1 MKLLKN
7 ISFRRKIFVGMLMA
21 AGIPMVI
28 GYFVMLQMFNLTYE
42 NNLNQEAETILN
54 VVAGSFDSAFSNIYD
69 AMWQLGSAEVIK
81 ESLQTGEQ
89 SETAVYRELYAVS
102 SKYSKYAYFTIYNA
116 EGYKISSVAENT
128 YIKDKLPLDWSVL
141 YEASQKPGEMV
152 VRNARLY
159 EGQERVEFLRIAM
172 AVCSDEEEII
182 GYIVATLNKG
192 MFDNLLNDL
201 VKEEQGTIYAID
213 SFHELV
219 YSSADS
225 YDEEE
230 LRAAR
235 QSLLR
240 KENAGEVQSTCQSL
254 DREYFF
260 HARYEK
266 NSCLYILYQQPIA
279 ALDNMKNA
287 AMTIAVLSGL
297 AGLGICI
304 LLSGYTSNF
313 IYRPIK
319 RMQEAFSE
327 IRKGNFKAKI
337 QVESQDELGQL
348 SESFNVMAEH
358 LSGNM
363 DCLLTRERELSEA
376 RIQMMQ
382 AQLNPHFLYNALDT
396 IKWLGKA
403 NEVPEIATI
412 SAGLAKILRMSISAK
427 SEITLAKEVEL
438 AEAYVQIQE
447 IRFADRFE
455 FIVDVPDELSDCL
468 VPKQILQPIIENAII
483 HGLEDRENGRVMVQ
497 AKLLDEDE
505 EKVLQILIRDD
516 GVGMSPEQVEK
527 LNHCEKN
534 GAPVKEQKSGSESR
548 HSIGYYNVN
557 EIIRLN
563 YGESYGLHAESESGV
578 GSTIYMTLPVRK
590 GVRNV

>member
-54 VVAGSFDSAFSNIYD
+54 AVAGSFDSAFSNIYD

-192 MFDNLLNDL
+192 MFDNMLNDL

-240 KENAGEVQSTCQSL
+240 K
-254 DREYFF
+254 
-260 HARYEK
+260 
-266 NSCLYILYQQPIA
+266 
-279 ALDNMKNA
+279 
-287 AMTIAVLSGL
+287 
-297 AGLGICI
+297 
-304 LLSGYTSNF
+304 
-313 IYRPIK
+313 
-319 RMQEAFSE
+319 
-327 IRKGNFKAKI
+327 
-337 QVESQDELGQL
+337 
-348 SESFNVMAEH
+348 
-358 LSGNM
+358 
-363 DCLLTRERELSEA
+363 
-376 RIQMMQ
+376 
-382 AQLNPHFLYNALDT
+382 
-396 IKWLGKA
+396 
-403 NEVPEIATI
+403 
-412 SAGLAKILRMSISAK
+412 
-427 SEITLAKEVEL
+427 
-438 AEAYVQIQE
+438 
-447 IRFADRFE
+447 
-455 FIVDVPDELSDCL
+455 
-468 VPKQILQPIIENAII
+468 
-483 HGLEDRENGRVMVQ
+483 
-497 AKLLDEDE
+497 
-505 EKVLQILIRDD
+505 
-516 GVGMSPEQVEK
+516 
-527 LNHCEKN
+527 
-534 GAPVKEQKSGSESR
+534 
-548 HSIGYYNVN
+548 
-557 EIIRLN
+557 
-563 YGESYGLHAESESGV
+563 
-578 GSTIYMTLPVRK
+578 
-590 GVRNV
+590 